1 MTGFTTAL
9 DTADNALERV
19 GGKGRS
25 LSRLANAG
33 FAVPGGFQVIADAY
47 RRFVSEHALQTHI
60 LELARPVP
68 KNGAPSFDG
77 AADAIGGLFA
87 DHALSETVAGE
98 IRAAYEA
105 LPGRPAVAV
114 RSSANAEDLPGL
126 SFAGQQE
133 TFLNIRGADAVVQA
147 VKDCWAS
154 LWTTQAISYRHR
166 NGIDPDSV
174 AMAVVVQVMVR
185 SEVSGILF
193 TANPAT
199 GERGEMIVNASF
211 GLGEAVVGG
220 QVTPD
225 TYIVDRTTLAAKKTV
240 IGPKEQQIVS
250 DGDLGVRLEDVAEE
264 ARKRSSLS
272 EDMLRE
278 LAETALSIERLFEGV
293 RRKTSNGR
301 SPPANCTCCSPGRS
315 PTCRCSRSNV
325 EWIPRPPAK
334 YLSRRQIVENMPD
347 PICPLF
353 EELYLTEGLESS
365 RGGKSLMVGGGP
377 IFVTLNGYAYQ
388 RFDWPQ
394 FFTKGKDDK
403 PKAIADADLDKA
415 EYDAAVQAQEREMQ
429 ARIEQTKATQRDRAE
444 HDIKLFASA
453 LPDADRAAFKAW
465 FNAQERDDLAYAV
478 TLPVSDN
485 PTYTAFNNTAV
496 NDRQLKEWHDVTRP
510 RLVGDPRQVGQARPG
525 HGVGCRTP

>member
-47 RRFVSEHALQTHI
+47 RRFVSEHALQTRI

-225 TYIVDRTTLAAKKTV
+225 TYIVDRTTLAAKETV

-278 LAETALSIERLFEGV
+278 LAETALSIERLFEG
-293 RRKTSNGR
+293 T
-301 SPPANCTCCSPGRS
+301 PQDI
-315 PTCRCSRSNV
+315 
-325 EWIPRPPAK
+325 EWA
-334 YLSRRQIVENMPD
+334 
-347 PICPLF
+347 F
-353 EELYLTEGLESS
+353 SS
-365 RGGKSLMVGGGP
+365 RQTAPVAVPADHQPAGAADRRGVDSEATGEVPKPAPNRGEHAGSHLSAVRGALLDRGAGVLAWRQEPDGGRRPNIRHLERLCLSAFRL
-377 IFVTLNGYAYQ
+377 
-388 RFDWPQ
+388 
-394 FFTKGKDDK
+394 
-403 PKAIADADLDKA
+403 
-415 EYDAAVQAQEREMQ
+415 AAVLH
-429 ARIEQTKATQRDRAE
+429 QR
-444 HDIKLFASA
+444 K
-453 LPDADRAAFKAW
+453 
-465 FNAQERDDLAYAV
+465 
-478 TLPVSDN
+478 
-485 PTYTAFNNTAV
+485 
-496 NDRQLKEWHDVTRP
+496 
-510 RLVGDPRQVGQARPG
+510 G
-525 HGVGCRTP
+525 